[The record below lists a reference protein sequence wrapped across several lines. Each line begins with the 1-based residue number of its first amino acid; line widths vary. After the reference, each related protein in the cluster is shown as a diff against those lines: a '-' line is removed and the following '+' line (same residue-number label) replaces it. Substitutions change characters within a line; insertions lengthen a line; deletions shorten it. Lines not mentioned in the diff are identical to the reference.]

1 MSGQATKAVDRN
13 LARSRSRPSGSIPES
28 YGNGIWR
35 RAAAAAGRVHDLSRA
50 RANGVKLQRV
60 DLGDDLPD
68 DRQLENDKRFIE
80 LLQRAHLDDG
90 AINGGVAL
98 PLPFVSIGLTDESPR
113 DSALRL
119 DSIRSLDLIS
129 HSSKGVGRGMPPF
142 VVAFFLAAALLLID
156 PGDYLGEIKGI
167 LAVLVPLGL
176 YWLSQRS
183 KRQSKVDAAQHSL
196 TDEFLRL
203 SADKEKRLDEGAR
216 LLRQEEREFAHS
228 QIALSRERGH
238 ILARAYMSV
247 WMKSEELIQLLH
259 DHDVEVPR
267 RLLTQETHAQVLGEL
282 KEVEDRQAGVAESIK
297 ERSSVGGRKY
307 SEFDEPK
314 SELQP

>member
-1 MSGQATKAVDRN
+1 M
-13 LARSRSRPSGSIPES
+13 
-28 YGNGIWR
+28 
-35 RAAAAAGRVHDLSRA
+35 
-50 RANGVKLQRV
+50 GV
-60 DLGDDLPD
+60 DLPD
-68 DRQLENDKRFIE
+68 DRQFENDERFSE
-80 LLQRAHLDDG
+80 LLQRAHLVDG
-90 AINGGVAL
+90 AINGGVVV
-98 PLPFVSIGLTDESPR
+98 PLSFVSIGLTDEPPR

-119 DSIRSLDLIS
+119 GLVRGLDFIP
-129 HSSKGVGRGMPPF
+129 HSPKGVGRGMPPF
-142 VVAFFLAAALLLID
+142 LVAFVLSAALLLIE

-183 KRQSKVDAAQHSL
+183 KRRSKEDAAQHNL

-203 SADKEKRLDEGAR
+203 SADKEKRLDEGVR

-259 DHDVEVPR
+259 DHDIEVPR

-282 KEVEDRQAGVAESIK
+282 KEVEERQAGITGGVKDRISI
-297 ERSSVGGRKY
+297 ETP
-307 SEFDEPK
+307 E
-314 SELQP
+314 

>member
-1 MSGQATKAVDRN
+1 MSGQATKAVTGD
-13 LARSRSRPSGSIPES
+13 LARAHVRPSGNISEPH
-28 YGNGIWR
+28 GNGVWR

-50 RANGVKLQRV
+50 RANGLKLQRV
-60 DLGDDLPD
+60 DVGADLPD
-68 DRQLENDKRFIE
+68 DRQLENDKRFME
-80 LLQRAHLDDG
+80 LLQRAHLVDG
-90 AINGGVAL
+90 AINRGVAV
-98 PLPFVSIGLTDESPR
+98 PLPFVSIGLTDESPS

-119 DSIRSLDLIS
+119 GIVRSLDFIS

-142 VVAFFLAAALLLID
+142 LVAFVLSVALLLIE

-183 KRQSKVDAAQHSL
+183 KRRNKEDAAHHSL

-203 SADKEKRLDEGAR
+203 SADKEKRLDEGVR

-238 ILARAYMSV
+238 ILARAYMSA

-259 DHDVEVPR
+259 DKDIEVPR
-267 RLLTQETHAQVLGEL
+267 HLLTQETHAQVLGEL
-282 KEVEDRQAGVAESIK
+282 KEVEERQAGITEGIKDRINVES
-297 ERSSVGGRKY
+297 
-307 SEFDEPK
+307 PK
-314 SELQP
+314 S